1 MSAFEIIAQIKELPA
16 HERAQVAK
24 FMAENGS
31 SATCHK
37 FSISTETDG
46 LPVIRAHGGT
56 LTSQLVQEIES
67 RTP

>member
-37 FSISTETDG
+37 FSD
-46 LPVIRAHGGT
+46 RH
-56 LTSQLVQEIES
+56 
-67 RTP
+67 